1 MKKLMMFAAAMTIV
15 GGAYAACTL
24 PVVSNDCALVYSM
37 KVSAKSTVSK
47 TKVDCDEVCYR
58 NKGSKSLKGYL
69 YVCSCACE
77 DFLDTAS
84 LWLEDSKYDQVLE
97 GGIVW
102 SFLNRIGKSE
112 ADAEGFWT
120 ASLENSVDSESDAFM
135 YAVLYGAGFGKFDSK
150 TGLLKSMSGNV
161 VGYAGAPYCEKDCE
175 LGSYAIA
182 YPACDW
188 EATEEVPTAVSGTW
202 SISLNKK
209 LSEKYY
215 SGLWAPGM

>member
-37 KVSAKSTVSK
+37 KVSLKGTTSK
-47 TKVDCDEVCYR
+47 VKVDCDEVCYR
-58 NKGSKSLKGYL
+58 VKGSKSLKGYL

-77 DFLDTAS
+77 DFMDTAS
-84 LWLEDSKYDQVLE
+84 LWLQDKKYDAVLE
-97 GGIVW
+97 GPISW
-102 SFLNRIGKSE
+102 MFLNRFGKSE
-112 ADAEGFWT
+112 SDAEGFWS

-135 YAVLYGAGFGKFDSK
+135 YAILYGAGFGKFDSDN
-150 TGLLKSMSGNV
+150 GLLKNMSGNV
-161 VGYAGAPYCEKDCE
+161 VGYQAAPFCEKDCE

-188 EATEEVPTAVSGTW
+188 EETDEVPSAVYGTW
-202 SISLNKK
+202 SISLDKK
-209 LSEKYY
+209 ASEKYY
-215 SGLWAPGM
+215 NGTWAPGM